1 VIQITMAVL
10 TIQVTMIVVHM
21 ILAGQAVVIRQAM
34 IQEVHM
40 IVHLQVP
47 LIGKLT
53 VSNYNGK
60 RKLEY

>member
-1 VIQITMAVL
+1 MTVL

-21 ILAGQAVVIRQAM
+21 ITAGQAVVIRQAM
-34 IQEVHM
+34 IQEAHM